1 MCQAWCE
8 ETMLQKRLRQKTD
21 REIKKYN
28 GIRKNSKITIKVI
41 TVYEQKLQFKDLNSR
56 LF

>member
-1 MCQAWCE
+1 MCQAWCD

-21 REIKKYN
+21 GEIKKYN

-56 LF
+56 LS